1 MGKVIAFRPRRPA
14 PRYIGAALCG
24 VIADASA
31 IEHALARLTFGAT
44 VLGIVLSVAFQ
55 VLA

>member
-1 MGKVIAFRPRRPA
+1 MGKLIAFRPRRQA
-14 PRYIGAALCG
+14 RRYIGAALCG

-31 IEHALARLTFGAT
+31 IEQAMARLTFGAT
-44 VLGIVLSVAFQ
+44 VLGIVLGVAFQ